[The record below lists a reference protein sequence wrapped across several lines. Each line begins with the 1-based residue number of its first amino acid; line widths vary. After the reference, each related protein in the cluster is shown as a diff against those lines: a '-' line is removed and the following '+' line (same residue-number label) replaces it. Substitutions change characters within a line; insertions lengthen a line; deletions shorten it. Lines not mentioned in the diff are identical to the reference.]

1 MTNQYLYPHK
11 YLFLN
16 GAAPRFPSED
26 KENIKIL
33 PKLRSYNY
41 YSHQIAFEMEETQ
54 VKKKLYIDANLGV
67 FANTRNR
74 TNDRIKN
81 RMNNVMKRSDHTRCH
96 GVHIRLYFIFQQMW
110 WHLEDLYSLI
120 CQWTLHFL
128 FRPIF
133 RSVFYM
139 ILPTII

>member
-1 MTNQYLYPHK
+1 
-11 YLFLN
+11 
-16 GAAPRFPSED
+16 
-26 KENIKIL
+26 
-33 PKLRSYNY
+33 
-41 YSHQIAFEMEETQ
+41 MEETQ
-54 VKKKLYIDANLGV
+54 VKVFVYRRDLGE

-74 TNDRIKN
+74 TKDRIKN
-81 RMNNVMKRSDHTRCH
+81 RMNNIMKRSNHTKCH
-96 GVHIRLYFIFQQMW
+96 RVHIQLYFILQQVW

-139 ILPTII
+139 SLPTINLHWICQQMTRVLVYIQCFYASNIPLRSDICLRVFGEYIQ